1 MFGLKHIRE
10 ISSSDPTGPS
20 RSPWALV
27 AAGVHTYPSSA
38 MEALR
43 LGKQGLSPC
52 TQEVEIMQAPVHTQ
66 AEPPPAPP
74 SPAVNPSQR
83 LPGSELCSYQLRSLL
98 QLGKPGPER
107 NETRACEERKFP
119 HLSAA
124 VASLVSAS
132 ELNLGCGSIQP
143 LGMTAQRFCSRP
155 AGPLQLGPRCGSTW
169 VLVSTG
175 CYETGLCRAMRGGLS
190 HRPGILHLLLL
201 HPRWLPAS
209 CVLTPAHKK

>member
-66 AEPPPAPP
+66 AGPPPAPP

-119 HLSAA
+119 HLRCSCGIF
-124 VASLVSAS
+124 SLRLRTEFGV
-132 ELNLGCGSIQP
+132 
-143 LGMTAQRFCSRP
+143 
-155 AGPLQLGPRCGSTW
+155 W
-169 VLVSTG
+169 V
-175 CYETGLCRAMRGGLS
+175 
-190 HRPGILHLLLL
+190 H
-201 HPRWLPAS
+201 PAS
-209 CVLTPAHKK
+209 GDDCPALL